1 MCSFS
6 RDDNYLYLRCENIFY
21 CNIEILVIT
30 LLLEIIAPI
39 THTGLEAYPTNKNGP
54 LMGQAFLDLSDPGGG
69 GMGWQNLRKWEKS

>member
-39 THTGLEAYPTNKNGP
+39 TVC
-54 LMGQAFLDLSDPGGG
+54 Q
-69 GMGWQNLRKWEKS
+69 